1 MSGVETLDL
10 EEDAEGERLDRWFKR
25 HYPGLAYGQ
34 LQRLLRGGQIRLD
47 GRRVKSSTRLAA
59 GQRLRVPPLE
69 SAKGA
74 RPATV
79 GKSGGDAAAPTVSR
93 RDGSELR
100 RRVLYRDDWL
110 IAIDKPAGVA
120 VQGGS
125 GQHRHIDAMLEALR
139 FDAAAAPRLVHRLDK
154 DTSGVLLLAR
164 HTRAA
169 RALTKTFSDKTARKV
184 YWAAVAGRPPK
195 RRGVIS
201 LPLGKEGIRG
211 AEKVKVEAREA
222 RPAQTLY
229 LEVRHRGRAV
239 SWLLL
244 MPLTGRTHQLRVHT
258 AALDMPILGDGKYGG
273 RAAFPEEA
281 GPIRRLM
288 LHAREI
294 AFPHPEDGTTLR
306 VRAPV
311 PSAMTEAWE
320 SLGFD
325 PEDEELALHDLI
337 DYAGN
342 FV

>member
-1 MSGVETLDL
+1 MSGVETLRL
-10 EEDAEGERLDRWFKR
+10 ELDAEGERLDRWFKR

-69 SAKGA
+69 SAKSENAKTDGGGGGA
-74 RPATV
+74 LPAV
-79 GKSGGDAAAPTVSR
+79 PVSR
-93 RDGSELR
+93 RDQRELR
-100 RRVLYRDDWL
+100 RRVLFRDDWL
-110 IAIDKPAGVA
+110 IAIDKPAGLA

-125 GQHRHIDAMLEALR
+125 GQRRHIDAMLEALR
-139 FDAAAAPRLVHRLDK
+139 FGSDEAPRLVHRLDK

-164 HTRAA
+164 HARAA
-169 RALTKTFSDKTARKV
+169 RALTAAFRDKATRKI

-201 LPLGKEGIRG
+201 LALGKEGPKG
-211 AEKVKVEAREA
+211 EEKVKALTGNSRE
-222 RPAQTLY
+222 AQTLY
-229 LEVRHRGRAV
+229 REVRSQGRTA

-258 AALDMPILGDGKYGG
+258 AALGAPILGDGKYGG
-273 RAAFPEEA
+273 REAFPKAA

-294 AFPHPEDGTTLR
+294 AFPHPEDGTTVR

-311 PSAMTEAWE
+311 PPAMEEVWKT
-320 SLGFD
+320 LGFD
-325 PEDEELALHDLI
+325 PELEPTALHDLV

>member
-1 MSGVETLDL
+1 MSGVETLVL
-10 EEDAEGERLDRWFKR
+10 EDDAEGERLDRWFKR

-47 GRRVKSSTRLAA
+47 GRRVKSSTRLGS
-59 GQRLRVPPLE
+59 GQRLRVPPLD
-69 SAKGA
+69 SAKDEKD
-74 RPATV
+74 TTD
-79 GKSGGDAAAPTVSR
+79 GGRASAPVSR
-93 RDGSELR
+93 RDQRELR

-110 IAIDKPAGVA
+110 VAIDKPAGLA

-139 FDAAAAPRLVHRLDK
+139 FDAGDAPRLVHRLDK

-164 HTRAA
+164 HARAA
-169 RALTKTFSDKTARKV
+169 RALTKAFRDKTARKV

-201 LPLGKEGIRG
+201 LALGKERNGG
-211 AEKVKVEAREA
+211 TEKMRVQAHAA

-229 LEVRHRGRAV
+229 REVRHRGRAV

-258 AALDMPILGDGKYGG
+258 AAVDMPILGDGKYGG
-273 RAAFPEEA
+273 RAAFPDAA
-281 GPIRRLM
+281 GPVRRLM

-294 AFPHPEDGTTLR
+294 AIPHPEDGTTLR
-306 VRAPV
+306 VQAPI
-311 PSAMTEAWE
+311 PPAMEELWAGL
-320 SLGFD
+320 SFD
-325 PEDEELALHDLI
+325 PEEEEAALHDLI

>member
-1 MSGVETLDL
+1 MSGVETLKLDD
-10 EEDAEGERLDRWFKR
+10 DAEGERLDRWFKR
-25 HYPGLAYGQ
+25 HFPGLPYGQ

-69 SAKGA
+69 STKGGT
-74 RPATV
+74 PAT
-79 GKSGGDAAAPTVSR
+79 GEAPGGDHAAPPVSR
-93 RDGSELR
+93 RDQRELR

-110 IAIDKPAGVA
+110 IAIDKPEGLA

-125 GQHRHIDAMLEALR
+125 GQRRHIDAMLEALR
-139 FDAAAAPRLVHRLDK
+139 FDAAAPPRLVHRLDK

-164 HTRAA
+164 HVRAA
-169 RALTKTFSDKTARKV
+169 RALTKTFRDKSARKV

-201 LPLGKEGIRG
+201 LPLGKEGTRG
-211 AEKVKVEAREA
+211 AEKVKVEAHGA

-229 LEVRHRGRAV
+229 LEVSNYGRAV

-258 AALDMPILGDGKYGG
+258 AAIDMPILGDGKYGG
-273 RAAFPEEA
+273 RAAFPEKA
-281 GPIRRLM
+281 GPVRRLM

-294 AFPHPEDGTTLR
+294 DFPHPEDGTTLR
-306 VRAPV
+306 IRAPV
-311 PSAMTEAWE
+311 PPTMEEAWQR
-320 SLGFD
+320 LGFD
-325 PEDEELALHDLI
+325 PEREPAALHDLI
-337 DYAGN
+337 DYAAN